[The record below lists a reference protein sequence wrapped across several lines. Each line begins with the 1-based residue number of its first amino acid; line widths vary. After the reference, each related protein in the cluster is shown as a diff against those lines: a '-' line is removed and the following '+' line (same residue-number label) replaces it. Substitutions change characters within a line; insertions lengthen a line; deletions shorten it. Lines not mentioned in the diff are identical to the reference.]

1 MPIIHHI
8 LSRISSLGKIELWTS
23 SQCLNVEPPTDTFPQ
38 TSEKSVPGVDK
49 THELL
54 NEFDNPLP
62 VQQSCGL
69 KKEAEKSVPKE

>member
-8 LSRISSLGKIELWTS
+8 LSRISSLGKIELWSS

-38 TSEKSVPGVDK
+38 ISEKSVPGVDK

-54 NEFDNPLP
+54 HEFDDPLP
-62 VQQSCGL
+62 LQQFCGL
-69 KKEAEKSVPKE
+69 QKEAEQSVPI